1 MLTCAIR
8 DEKSGEIVGVLVLSP
23 KTFSSGKTGFF
34 GVAKIEI
41 GGQRYQAQAQAVAIA
56 PKGDG
61 DETAQAGE

>member
-1 MLTCAIR
+1 MLSAVIR
-8 DEKSGEIVGVLVLSP
+8 DEQSGQVIGLIVL
-23 KTFSSGKTGFF
+23 KEKQFSSGKTGFF